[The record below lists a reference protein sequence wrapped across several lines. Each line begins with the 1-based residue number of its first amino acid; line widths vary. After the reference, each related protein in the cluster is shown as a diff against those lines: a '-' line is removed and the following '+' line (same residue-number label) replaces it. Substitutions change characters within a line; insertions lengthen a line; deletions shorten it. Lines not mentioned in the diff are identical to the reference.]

1 MKVLKI
7 PLSGP
12 GAGQPVEFSNSPGYL
27 DSLSATPARDGYWVC
42 VFSLASQT
50 IPGLSTALAAAKPLR
65 AVAGN
70 LPEAVTSA
78 FIARGDGVML
88 LGNAGGEPLG
98 WLEDPDGSVV
108 AGVSG
113 VVQYGSKLL
122 LTAFDGPIKVVDVP
136 AFASRSG

>member
-1 MKVLKI
+1 M
-7 PLSGP
+7 
-12 GAGQPVEFSNSPGYL
+12 
-27 DSLSATPARDGYWVC
+27 
-42 VFSLASQT
+42 
-50 IPGLSTALAAAKPLR
+50 R

-70 LPEAVTSA
+70 LPESVTSA

-88 LGNAGGEPLG
+88 LGSDGGEVRG

-113 VVQYGSKLL
+113 VVQYGNKLL

-136 AFASRSG
+136 AFVAASPPG